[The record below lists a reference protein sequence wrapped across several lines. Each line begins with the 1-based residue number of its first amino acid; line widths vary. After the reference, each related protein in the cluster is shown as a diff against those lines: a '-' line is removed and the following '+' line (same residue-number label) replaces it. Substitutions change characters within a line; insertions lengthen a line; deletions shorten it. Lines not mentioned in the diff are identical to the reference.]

1 LRLRVAIRLSNVD
14 LATSTSIINEVLGS
28 PADYPILESNA
39 DNIELTWPG
48 TSPWEEDYWYWW
60 YCCHHDGAGK
70 VVVDILNAF
79 NDPRLPIWF
88 VPATTDGKYRGSE
101 KVGFVP
107 PFIREDISDF
117 NPVFVSGNP
126 NPTGGNEYGVSDGY
140 FRYAEICFLKAEIF
154 HRGIKTGNAKE
165 EYEKGITASL
175 QQYAVAD
182 AAIAPY
188 LATAGVAWQGNADDL
203 KKIYTQ
209 KYLALF
215 LMSNE
220 AWAEARRT
228 DVPVLPLAFNSAYP
242 DHNRAPFRV
251 PYPQSES
258 ALNSTNVKD
267 YLGNVKDYFWGQK
280 MWWDVRTG
288 VN

>member
-1 LRLRVAIRLSNVD
+1 MRVAVRISNVD
-14 LATSTSIINEVLGS
+14 PATSTAIITELLNS

-48 TSPWEEDYWYWW
+48 ASPWEEAFWYWW
-60 YCCHHDGAGK
+60 YCCHHEGAGK
-70 VVVDILNAF
+70 IVTDLLTTF
-79 NDPRLPIWF
+79 NDPRLLIWF
-88 VPATTDGKYRGSE
+88 VPATTDGMYRGSE
-101 KVGFVP
+101 RVGFVP

-126 NPTGGNEYGVSDGY
+126 NPTGGNEYGVTDGV
-140 FRYAEICFLKAEIF
+140 FRYAEICLLKAEIAL
-154 HRGIKTGNAKE
+154 RAGQSAVAKN
-165 EYEKGITASL
+165 EYEKGITASME
-175 QQYAVAD
+175 QWGVED

-188 LATAGVAWQGNADDL
+188 LATPGVAWENNASDL
-203 KKIYTQ
+203 VKIYTQ

-215 LMSNE
+215 LMANE

-228 DVPVLPLAFNSAYP
+228 DVPLLPLAANSAYP

-258 ALNSTNVKD
+258 ALNSANFDQFK
-267 YLGNVKDYFWGQK
+267 GNIKDYFWGQK
-280 MWWDVRTG
+280 MWWDTRTG